1 MRNDLNAL
9 MCLPEKGENSG
20 ELKSDNVSPFFYL
33 SASFHILST
42 FSMMQSARK
51 NENL

>member
-20 ELKSDNVSPFFYL
+20 ELKSDNEEQVGSTWKMIKAMCKDLL
-33 SASFHILST
+33 SY
-42 FSMMQSARK
+42 FS
-51 NENL
+51 L